1 MTQIDPTVLA
11 ELPED
16 VRLELQHALPASR
29 HVFTVRGNL
38 NTPPDPPANS
48 ECGTSRHD
56 NGHASPF
63 GPADLDFP
71 KNEARCLASEPEED
85 PRQVW
90 ASVQTA
96 LENLNDELER
106 QHRAPSTSRS
116 TGAGHSGGKPSSAPP
131 QSMESDAG
139 SSEDDL
145 DSCPQPLGSQHSRHA
160 MGETGHASVAEVETS
175 VSNESKHVDDKGCA
189 TDGSEWEGSP
199 EVRLGALCKLLQEWA
214 GGRVNKDLEGLHFV
228 LRRLTGV
235 MQNWPMLAPQLDGC
249 VAAVQGAVE
258 EYYGAPLKV
267 S

>member
-16 VRLELQHALPASR
+16 VRLELQSALPASR
-29 HVFTVRGNL
+29 RVFTVRGNL
-38 NTPPDPPANS
+38 NTPPDPPANP
-48 ECGTSRHD
+48 EYGTFRHD

-63 GPADLDFP
+63 GPEDLDLP
-71 KNEARCLASEPEED
+71 KVDACCAMTEPEED

-96 LENLNDELER
+96 LENLNDELETQSR
-106 QHRAPSTSRS
+106 PPSTGRS
-116 TGAGHSGGKPSSAPP
+116 TGAGYLGSSPSSAPP
-131 QSMESDAG
+131 QSDAG

-145 DSCPQPLGSQHSRHA
+145 DSCPQPLRSPHSRHDLR
-160 MGETGHASVAEVETS
+160 EIGHVSVTEVDKR
-175 VSNESKHVDDKGCA
+175 VSKVDRVCV
-189 TDGSEWEGSP
+189 TDGVEEKGSP
-199 EVRLGALCKLLQEWA
+199 EVRLAALCKLLHEWA
-214 GGRVNKDLEGLHFV
+214 GGLVNKDLEGLQFV

-235 MQNWPMLAPQLDGC
+235 MQKWPMLAPQLDGC
-249 VAAVQGAVE
+249 VAGVQAVVE